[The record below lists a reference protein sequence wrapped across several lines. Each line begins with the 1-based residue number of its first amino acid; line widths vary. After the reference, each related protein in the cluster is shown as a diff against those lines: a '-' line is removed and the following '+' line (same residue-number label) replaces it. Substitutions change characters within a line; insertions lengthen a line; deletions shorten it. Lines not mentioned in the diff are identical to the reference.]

1 MFQDNFVEMGGVKTL
16 TALLRSENS
25 RVMQEAASALYTIV
39 SESDEHNEQKNANQN
54 AVVSDHG

>member
-1 MFQDNFVEMGGVKTL
+1 MGGVKTL

-39 SESDEHNEQKNANQN
+39 SESDEHNEHKSANQS
-54 AVVSDHG
+54 AVVADHG